1 MNPLARKLEHFTRL
15 TAADKAVLDDLAA
28 LPHRTYAPHTDIVRE
43 GEPPRV
49 MRLILSGWA
58 CHYKMLEDGRRQI
71 VGFVLPGDLCDLN
84 VPILRA
90 MDHALAAIT
99 AVSLVEVST
108 DTLGAMTLNHPR
120 LLRGLWWETLVREEI
135 LREWTLNLGQRD
147 SLERTAHLLC
157 ELFVR
162 LECVGL
168 ADGPKCPW
176 PLTQTELADT
186 LGISTAHTN
195 RVLQELRTRGLI
207 ILRNRTLTI
216 PDLKALQRV
225 ALFNPN
231 YLHLER
237 EVA

>member
-1 MNPLARKLEHFTRL
+1 M
-15 TAADKAVLDDLAA
+15 
-28 LPHRTYAPHTDIVRE
+28 
-43 GEPPRV
+43 
-49 MRLILSGWA
+49 
-58 CHYKMLEDGRRQI
+58 
-71 VGFVLPGDLCDLN
+71 
-84 VPILRA
+84 
-90 MDHALAAIT
+90 
-99 AVSLVEVST
+99 
-108 DTLGAMTLNHPR
+108 
-120 LLRGLWWETLVREEI
+120 
-135 LREWTLNLGQRD
+135 
-147 SLERTAHLLC
+147 
-157 ELFVR
+157 
-162 LECVGL
+162 